1 MVDQAHKTTPWTRF
15 GLLQAEGQL
24 LCLMPGSLPN
34 IGVALQEARFMATK
48 RGWNDAKNAVRD
60 AWYRVER
67 NQLNSFG
74 GEGVNMVDRA
84 WNYRGSP
91 ICTSPW
97 NSSIAPK

>member
-1 MVDQAHKTTPWTRF
+1 MT
-15 GLLQAEGQL
+15 
-24 LCLMPGSLPN
+24 
-34 IGVALQEARFMATK
+34 ATSHAK
-48 RGWNDAKNAVRD
+48 YAGKNYDEVESKLESGWQSAKGTSKMGWSDAKNALRD

-74 GEGVNMVDRA
+74 GEGVNTVDRA